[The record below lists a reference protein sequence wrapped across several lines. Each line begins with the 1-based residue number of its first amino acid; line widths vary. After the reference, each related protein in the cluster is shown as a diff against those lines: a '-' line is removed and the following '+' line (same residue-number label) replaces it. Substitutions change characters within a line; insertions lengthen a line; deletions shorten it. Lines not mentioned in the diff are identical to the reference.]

1 MKNPIRN
8 RVQSKKWQLY
18 NAHTSS
24 YGTREEFP
32 VIANY
37 TIDKTASP
45 KMLKN
50 EGVWALVLLSD
61 ILRKKVESIVAS
73 PLVEVEPQE
82 SKRAWRDAAFILL

>member
-1 MKNPIRN
+1 MLNEKKNPIRN

-18 NAHTSS
+18 NTSS

-50 EGVWALVLLSD
+50 ESEL
-61 ILRKKVESIVAS
+61 
-73 PLVEVEPQE
+73 
-82 SKRAWRDAAFILL
+82 